1 MRLRL
6 VRLLGASAMC
16 LGVFSAPASANSE
29 WIINRMGGAMRADVT
44 WEQVRSQML
53 AAFYQSNPDERGV
66 TAQGIDDLRKIA
78 AAQRRLQ
85 VVTQMLAYDL
95 DGDGA
100 VTKAEIITVMQPR
113 ARQMIHANGVQ
124 LEPTPE
130 QVRLQL
136 DRLVSEVLKLDADQ
150 DGVISAAEIRQEGQR
165 QADQANVSWQQN
177 AAQYVPMT
185 LDANGDGA
193 VSLAEYEAAVREQF
207 AAIDQDR
214 DGRISAS
221 EFADFG
227 KRLNEARQA
236 AQRAREIQLR
246 KQQLQTAVAGCDVP
260 AVPREARLILLGAQE
275 GKALSNAWIG
285 NQDRVTY
292 VTTVEIAPGPEPIY
306 LALASGGAMIWD
318 IVGATERIAGIV
330 ADADVTVDKSGD
342 ARLQRFAPVNGVGP
356 QRGGKPLVGIMGVP
370 REKVHFTAHS
380 GCLVPATDA
389 TMKDGRAEEI
399 AALLFGRAVD
409 ETGGE
414 QSAGTFRVPA
424 ARHFADRPVRNA
436 IQLPTEGLGE
446 LLWRDVRVDYPAGIA
461 QIDVEAVISAHPVDH
476 YSVLPGRAGLA
487 ELVDTGALMVTGMSR
502 GVRINGG
509 DFKPFTVPDKF
520 RISKK
525 LRLPAGAR
533 GTFTLPSQVPPPD
546 GDLSATC
553 VLAEPEMKPV
563 SGSRTNCS

>member
-85 VVTQMLAYDL
+85 VITQVLAYDL

-100 VTKAEIITVMQPR
+100 VTKAEVVAVMQPR

-136 DRLVSEVLKLDADQ
+136 ERLVSEALKLDADQ

-165 QADQANVSWQQN
+165 QADQASVSWQQG
-177 AAQYVPMT
+177 ATQYVPMT

-260 AVPREARLILLGAQE
+260 AVPREVRLILLGAQE
-275 GKALSNAWIG
+275 GKALSNAWVG

-318 IVGATERIAGIV
+318 IVGATERIAGVV
-330 ADADVTVDKSGD
+330 ADADATVDKSGD
-342 ARLQRFAPVNGVGP
+342 ARLQRFAAAGGAGP

-370 REKVHFTAHS
+370 REKVHFTAHA

-399 AALLFGRAVD
+399 ASLLLGRAVD

-424 ARHFADRPVRNA
+424 ARHFPDRPVRNA

-446 LLWRDVRVDYPAGIA
+446 LLWRDLRVDYPAGIA
-461 QIDVEAVISAHPVDH
+461 QIDVEAVVSAHPVNH

-502 GVRINGG
+502 GVRINDG

-553 VLAEPEMKPV
+553 VLSEPEMKPI